1 MVEHV
6 DIFYLLAEIAIAVA
20 GFAGVATVFGGREKR
35 FRDAELLRLRG
46 LFQLSALVLTGCFGI
61 ASIQAAGLSNEQTM
75 SFVSMI
81 LTVAY
86 GLVAIDVPLKAIRLY
101 RKKETT
107 VTLGALITACLLYV
121 FGLPLL
127 ITNAFLL
134 RQEWPLIL
142 LFSLSI
148 LTSIWQFYRL
158 VTKVN

>member
-1 MVEHV
+1 MIGHA
-6 DIFYLLAEIAIAVA
+6 DTFYLLAEVAIAVA

-46 LFQLSALVLTGCFGI
+46 LFQLSALVLAGCFGI
-61 ASIQAAGLSNEQTM
+61 ASGQAAGLSNEQTM
-75 SFVSMI
+75 SLVSMI
-81 LTVAY
+81 LVVAY
-86 GLVAIDVPLKAIRLY
+86 GLVVMDAPVKAIRLY

-107 VTLGALITACLLYV
+107 VTLGALIAAWSLYV

-127 ITNAFLL
+127 TINAFLL
-134 RQEWPLIL
+134 RHEWPLIL

-148 LTSIWQFYRL
+148 LQSIWSFYRL